1 MFNLNEILQNA
12 QGGNAVNNLAQ
23 QFGLSS
29 DQVQN
34 AVQAL
39 IPALSTGL
47 LNKAADP
54 GSLGSII
61 SGLTDRDHQNSFA
74 NPDAPPSPDA
84 VAKGNDVLGDIFG
97 SSNIINQV
105 TQQASNVTGLRPDLL
120 AQLLPAVA
128 SIVMGGMAQSF
139 HNQGLGGVLGQ
150 LAGAAQQ
157 GNLGATLGQGQGGNA
172 QANNEGGG
180 LMGIVTTILGGLFS
194 GGGNAA
200 NTSTTPQTG
209 LDTLTKMFQTGPSN
223 ANFDQ
228 AGLQNAIGQI
238 LGGKQ
243 R

>member
-54 GSLGSII
+54 GALGSII

-84 VAKGNDVLGDIFG
+84 VAKGNDVLGNIFG

-157 GNLGATLGQGQGGNA
+157 GNLGATLGQGGNA
-172 QANNEGGG
+172 PANNEGGG

-200 NTSTTPQTG
+200 NTSAAPQTG

-223 ANFDQ
+223 AKFDQ
-228 AGLQNAIGQI
+228 AGLQDAIGQI